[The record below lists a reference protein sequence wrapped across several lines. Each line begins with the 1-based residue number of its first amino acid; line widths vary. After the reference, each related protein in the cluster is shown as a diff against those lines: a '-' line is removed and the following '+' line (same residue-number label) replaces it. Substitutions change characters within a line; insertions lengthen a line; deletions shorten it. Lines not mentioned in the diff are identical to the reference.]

1 MRDED
6 LPLAKYTVWHDAGDR
21 AHIHG
26 CVHFITYGRSYGPTK
41 VIDLPVLLNL
51 DLTGHEAP
59 PPDLCG
65 AYTGLDEELARSFFS
80 IPKNER
86 TFRNALA
93 ELKWDIERR
102 QPVGCAACLI
112 HCNIGRHRSVAMA
125 ERLARTVGHWDGF
138 KAECLHLDIEKTR
151 AEDVVRAD
159 ARERRPEDG
168 SAQGR
173 TGSKQPAQATSGT
186 RVSEV
191 RRKRATTTA
200 YPMPP
205 PREAVLH
212 EKRATWAARRPREP
226 YP

>member
-6 LPLAKYTVWHDAGDR
+6 LPLAEYTVWHDAGDR
-21 AHIHG
+21 AHMRG

-41 VIDLPVLLNL
+41 VLDLPILLNL

-65 AYTGLDEELARSFFS
+65 AYTGLDKELARSFFS
-80 IPKNER
+80 IPQNER
-86 TFRNALA
+86 TFRDALA
-93 ELKWDIERR
+93 KLVKEIERR
-102 QPVGCAACLI
+102 QRVGCTACLI
-112 HCNIGRHRSVAMA
+112 FCNIGRHRSVAMA
-125 ERLARTVGHWDGF
+125 ERLAWTVGHWDGF
-138 KAECLHLDIEKTR
+138 KAECLHLDIEKKR

-159 ARERRPEDG
+159 ARERRPEDD

-173 TGSKQPAQATSGT
+173 RGSRQPAQAMSES

-191 RRKRATTTA
+191 RRKRATATA

-212 EKRATWAARRPREP
+212 EKKGNVGGKTT
-226 YP
+226 